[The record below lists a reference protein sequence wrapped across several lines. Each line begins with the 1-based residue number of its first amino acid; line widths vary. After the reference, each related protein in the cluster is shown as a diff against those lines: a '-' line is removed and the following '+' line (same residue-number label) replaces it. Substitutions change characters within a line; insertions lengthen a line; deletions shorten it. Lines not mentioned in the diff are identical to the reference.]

1 MKWIL
6 IISQSPVIE
15 RIIVNALDALSP
27 HAVLSTARDRE
38 EAIDQLTA
46 GRDCD
51 LIICCD
57 PSRSDRATLHFMHLY
72 EFMCA
77 GAATRPH
84 FMDVVFDAE
93 TPAPRT
99 DVTRLVWPL
108 GDDAVRR
115 VAQAIGVRLD
125 SSPSTDGDL
134 DDETI
139 PYLR

>member
-6 IISQSPVIE
+6 IISQSAVIK
-15 RIIVNALDALSP
+15 RIIVKALDVLSP
-27 HAVLSTARDRE
+27 HAVLSTADDRE
-38 EAIDQLTA
+38 EAIDQLAT

-57 PSRSDRATLHFMHLY
+57 PSPSDRATLHFMHLY

-93 TPAPRT
+93 THAPRHDET
-99 DVTRLVWPL
+99 QLVWPL
-108 GDDAVRR
+108 GDDAVSR
-115 VAQAIGVRLD
+115 VAQAVGIHLD
-125 SSPSTDGDL
+125 SPSVGGEFGN
-134 DDETI
+134 ETL
-139 PYLR
+139 PSLR